1 MKNIL
6 ILEPSTSGLEL
17 LSTAHKMGLRTFVLT
32 ADRDERI
39 IPAEYKKYIF
49 KSIKVDTND
58 LSELSNAAL
67 RLHRD
72 YNISAVIPGFEI
84 FVAHA
89 SYLAKLLNVPGVS
102 PETGQALRNKKLM
115 RECLETSG
123 VRIPRYA
130 VIDSPN
136 KLNEIDK
143 NIGFPCVIKPIDQS
157 GSMHVSKIT
166 HFEELAKAYH
176 NMCQDPWTE
185 MGKGIGTIALVE
197 EYVDGEEFSVEGFVC
212 QNHVEIISITKK
224 FLGPEPYFVEMAH
237 IVQADV
243 CCETKNNISSY
254 IKEVITALKF
264 NVGVYHC
271 EIRLNNEKP
280 ILMEI
285 AGRLPGDKIC
295 DLIQLAKQI
304 NIYEIMINILL
315 GNSISLKNEGNSNQF
330 AGIKFFAPVIQ
341 CYQKIETLE
350 QLHSIPGYHD
360 FKILIPQNTPI
371 PPCTS
376 FLGRV
381 AYCIF
386 TSSTY
391 EDLKSLF
398 IHSEKIVRFV

>member
-6 ILEPSTSGLEL
+6 ILEPSTSGLGL
-17 LSTAHKMGLRTFVLT
+17 LPTAHKMGLRIFVLT

-39 IPAEYKKYIF
+39 IPEEYKKYIF

-58 LSELSNAAL
+58 LRELSNATL
-67 RLHRD
+67 ELHRD

-89 SYLAKLLNVPGVS
+89 AYLANLINVPGVS
-102 PETGQALRNKKLM
+102 PETGHALRSKKLM
-115 RECLETSG
+115 RECLERSR
-123 VRIPRYA
+123 VRIPKYA
-130 VIDSPN
+130 VLDSPN
-136 KLNEIDK
+136 RLNEIGK
-143 NIGFPCVIKPIDQS
+143 YIGFPCVIKPIDQS

-166 HFEELAKAYH
+166 HFEELAKAYD

-197 EYVDGEEFSVEGFVC
+197 EYVDGEEFSVEGFVH
-212 QNHVEIISITKK
+212 QNQVEIISITKK

-243 CCETKNNISSY
+243 CYETKNKISSY

-264 NVGVYHC
+264 NVGVFHC
-271 EIRLNNEKP
+271 EIRLANKKP

-295 DLIQLAKQI
+295 DLIQFAKKI

-315 GNSISLKNEGNSNQF
+315 GNSTILKNEEYSNQF
-330 AGIKFFAPVIQ
+330 AGIKFFAPSIQ
-341 CYQKIETLE
+341 CYQKIEGLE
-350 QLHSIPGYHD
+350 KIQSIPGYHD
-360 FKILIPQNTPI
+360 FKILIQQNTPI
-371 PPCTS
+371 PLCTS

-391 EDLKSLF
+391 EELESLF
-398 IHSEKIVRFV
+398 IHLDKIIRFV